1 MQKENQET
9 EVKFYV
15 SNLTEIEMRLQQ
27 MEAHLIQPRVR
38 EVNLRFDNP
47 NGDFQR
53 EGRVLRLRQDEAVR
67 LTYKDGSQVIDGVF
81 NRREIE
87 FAVSDFDSAKQFI
100 QALGYEV
107 VFLYEKFRTTFELD
121 GAHIMLDES
130 PSGTF
135 VEIEGAMETLK
146 PIAKKLGL
154 NWNAAVPA
162 SYHVLFKRVRESR
175 RLNFRD
181 LSFENFK
188 DMKVLPIDLGV
199 TPADQA

>member
-130 PSGTF
+130 PIGNF
-135 VEIEGAMETLK
+135 VEIKGAMETLK